1 MNTTVLS
8 LLFGPIFL
16 ACFFVI
22 SFFAVYGIRTFVSIF
37 VRRPQKSAEPER
49 VEKPAPPA
57 PKKKRVSY
65 RTLRINPDD
74 VDKIY
79 IGR

>member
-22 SFFAVYGIRTFVSIF
+22 SFFAVYGVKAFVSLF
-37 VRRPQKSAEPER
+37 VRRPQKPAERESIPE
-49 VEKPAPPA
+49 PTPPA
-57 PKKKRVSY
+57 PKKKRASY